1 MTLLCRSA
9 LVVAIATL
17 SACVGQ
23 RVETH
28 RLVTSAVDEVERRVA
43 AEMTALGLIV
53 TTNEGVVMGRSDHAP
68 TEWAAC
74 SPALV
79 GRGGGEH
86 TSRRFVS
93 VSAREARV
101 SVTLGPSGDGASVD
115 VMTTFSASYV
125 NPEKGG
131 TFDKPCRSKGIL
143 EARLLAVA
151 SLSSAAVES
160 P

>member
-1 MTLLCRSA
+1 
-9 LVVAIATL
+9 
-17 SACVGQ
+17 
-23 RVETH
+23 
-28 RLVTSAVDEVERRVA
+28 
-43 AEMTALGLIV
+43 MTALGLIV
-53 TTNEGVVMGRSDHAP
+53 TTNDGVVVGRSDHAP

-101 SVTLGPSGDGASVD
+101 SVTLSPSVNGTSVD

-143 EARLLAVA
+143 EARLLAIA
-151 SLSSAAVES
+151 SLSSAAVGS

>member
-9 LVVAIATL
+9 LVVATATL

-23 RVETH
+23 PVETH
-28 RLVTSAVDEVERRVA
+28 RLVTSAVGEVKRRVA
-43 AEMTALGLIV
+43 AEMTALGLLV
-53 TTNEGVVMGRSDHAP
+53 TTGDGVVMGRSDHAP

-93 VSAREARV
+93 VSTREARV
-101 SVTLGPSGDGASVD
+101 SVTLSPSDDGTSVD

-131 TFDKPCRSKGIL
+131 TFDKPCRSKGFVEMRIL
-143 EARLLAVA
+143 EAAG
-151 SLSSAAVES
+151 
-160 P
+160 